1 MQEEGRGSPV
11 KTSRRNPVL
20 WAERPLHSR
29 GVYNSKCRKANACE
43 TQCHTAWRS
52 EYWGRLV
59 QKCPGLHAD
68 GTPYAAIIRRR
79 CLDCGQVRIDKEY
92 Q

>member
-1 MQEEGRGSPV
+1 MCPPCDRRLAIAKRIAGRPRGSKNAVDVVVERSHCP
-11 KTSRRNPVL
+11 KCGSSRP
-20 WAERPLHSR
+20 
-29 GVYNSKCRKANACE
+29 
-43 TQCHTAWRS
+43 S